1 MFKFTHLAFLSVI
14 MDLKQK
20 AEHCNWHGLK
30 AREVRHDK
38 EQVLHIS
45 DDYLNLPQG
54 DIVVI

>member
-1 MFKFTHLAFLSVI
+1 

-20 AEHCNWHGLK
+20 AEHCNCHGLK